1 MSDKPK
7 NTKNPKN
14 TEKAAQ
20 AEKNGQAGQAE
31 PQRLSVFKT
40 YKLYVGGKFPRSE
53 SGRVY
58 EVTDPRGK
66 WLANAPRSSRKDAR
80 DAVVAARKAF
90 GGWSGA
96 TAYNRGQVLY
106 RVAEMLE
113 GRKGQF
119 VQEVADAEGLSKA
132 KAAEQVEAA
141 IDRWVWYAGWTDKI
155 AQVVGGANPVA
166 GPYFNLSSPEPTGV
180 VTVLAPQES
189 SFLGLVSVLAPVI
202 ATGNT
207 AVVIANEKYPL
218 PALSLGEVLATS
230 DVPGG
235 VVNILTGGT
244 AEIAAPLAA
253 HQDVNAI
260 DLAGADEAL
269 AKELEIAAADNLK
282 RVVRPQPVDYSA
294 TPGTDRL
301 TAFLETKTVWHP
313 TGALGASGSSY

>member
-7 NTKNPKN
+7 NT
-14 TEKAAQ
+14 EKAKQ
-20 AEKNGQAGQAE
+20 AEQAA

-58 EVTDPRGK
+58 EVTDSKGT
-66 WLANAPRSSRKDAR
+66 WLANAPRASRKDAR

-113 GRKGQF
+113 GRRDQF
-119 VQEVADAEGLSKA
+119 VREVADAEGLSKSR
-132 KAAEQVEAA
+132 AALQVDAA

-155 AQVVGGANPVA
+155 AQVVGGGNPVA
-166 GPYFNLSSPEPTGV
+166 GPFFNLSSPEPTGV

-207 AVVIANEKYPL
+207 AVVIASEKYPL

-235 VVNILTGGT
+235 VVNLLTGGT

-260 DLAGADEAL
+260 DLAGADEEL

-282 RVVRPQPVDYSA
+282 RVVRPQPVDYFA
-294 TPGTDRL
+294 APGTDRL

>member
-1 MSDKPK
+1 MSESS
-7 NTKNPKN
+7 T
-14 TEKAAQ
+14 
-20 AEKNGQAGQAE
+20 
-31 PQRLSVFKT
+31 RLSVFKT

-58 EVTDPRGK
+58 EVTDSKGK
-66 WLANAPRSSRKDAR
+66 WLANAPLSSRKDAR

-96 TAYNRGQVLY
+96 TAYNRGQILY

-113 GRKGQF
+113 GRREQF
-119 VQEVADAEGLSKA
+119 VREVGEAEGLSKT
-132 KAAEQVEAA
+132 KAAAVVDAA

-155 AQVVGGANPVA
+155 GQIVGGANPVA
-166 GPYFNLSSPEPTGV
+166 GPFFNLSTPEPTGV
-180 VTVLAPQES
+180 VTVVAPQAS
-189 SFLGLVSVLAPVI
+189 SFLGLVSVIAPVI

-207 AVVIANEKYPL
+207 VVVIASEKAPL

-230 DVPGG
+230 DLPGG
-235 VVNILTGGT
+235 VVNILSGKA
-244 AEIAAPLAA
+244 AEMGPHLAS

-282 RVVRPQPVDYSA
+282 RVLRPQPVDDWSA
-294 TPGTDRL
+294 DPGTARM

-313 TGALGASGSSY
+313 TGSLGAGGSSY